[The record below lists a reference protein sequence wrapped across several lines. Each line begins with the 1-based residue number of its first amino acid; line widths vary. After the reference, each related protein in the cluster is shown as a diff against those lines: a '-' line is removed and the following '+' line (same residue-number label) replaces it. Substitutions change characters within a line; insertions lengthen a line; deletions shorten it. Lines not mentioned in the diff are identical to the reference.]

1 MGDFSTQLSP
11 ETLRERIGTGR
22 CPHLFDV
29 RRAEAFAAAAD
40 IIPTAAWRD
49 HRAADTWG
57 AALPP
62 DAEILVYCVHGHQV
76 SRSAAA
82 LLRAQGYA
90 AAYLEGGIEGYRAAG
105 GPLVTK
111 AGLPASP
118 SRWIT
123 TDRPTAAALAGAW
136 FVQRFLDRD
145 AVLLFA
151 APDWLSETAAELDAE
166 VLPGLDALLARFAG
180 AGGALEEL
188 ATVLREAPQ
197 SAGIDALC
205 QGLLE
210 VSADDHAVRGQGL
223 VLFDALYAWC
233 RTQRRD
239 Q

>member
-1 MGDFSTQLSP
+1 MGEFPTQLSP
-11 ETLRERIGTGR
+11 EALRERIGTSL
-22 CPHLFDV
+22 CPRLFDV

-62 DAEILVYCVHGHQV
+62 DAEIVVYCVHGHQM

-82 LLRAQGYA
+82 LLRAQGHA
-90 AAYLEGGIEGYRAAG
+90 VAYLEGGIEGYRAAG

-136 FVQRFLDRD
+136 FVRRFLDRD

-151 APDWLSETAAELDAE
+151 APDWLSETAAELGAE
-166 VLPGLDALLARFAG
+166 LLPGLDALLARCAV
-180 AGGALEEL
+180 AGGALKEL
-188 ATVLREAPQ
+188 AIVLREAPR
-197 SAGIDALC
+197 STGIDALC

-210 VSADDHAVRGQGL
+210 VSDDDHAVLDQGL